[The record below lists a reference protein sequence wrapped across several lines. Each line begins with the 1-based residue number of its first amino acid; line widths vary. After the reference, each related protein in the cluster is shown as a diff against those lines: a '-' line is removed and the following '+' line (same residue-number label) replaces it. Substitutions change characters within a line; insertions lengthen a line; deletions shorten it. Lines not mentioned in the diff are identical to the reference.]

1 MEMSNKENYNSNE
14 KVTTQ
19 KSKYVENVSY
29 TMQGKTVLWCL

>member
-1 MEMSNKENYNSNE
+1 MNE

-29 TMQGKTVLWCL
+29 IMQGKTGLWCL

>member
-1 MEMSNKENYNSNE
+1 MSNKGNYISNE

-19 KSKYVENVSY
+19 KSKYVENV